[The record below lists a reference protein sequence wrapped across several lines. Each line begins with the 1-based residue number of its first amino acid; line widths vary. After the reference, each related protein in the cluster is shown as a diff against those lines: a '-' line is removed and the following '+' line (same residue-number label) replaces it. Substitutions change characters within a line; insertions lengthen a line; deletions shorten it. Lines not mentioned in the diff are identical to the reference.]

1 MILCVRALSTKHDL
15 GLIPGGSLVPANWPL
30 TTVMCQPSKNKENIR
45 NYISGNI
52 NNLKIICPK
61 YMKQNL
67 TG

>member
-1 MILCVRALSTKHDL
+1 MILCVRALSTQHDL
-15 GLIPGGSLVPANWPL
+15 GLIPGGSANWPL
-30 TTVMCQPSKNKENIR
+30 TTVMCQPSMNKENIR

-61 YMKQNL
+61 YMKQYL